1 MTALYNLQETLT
13 VLLLDELVK
22 ERDYIE
28 WEKTNAEGK
37 IAKGGWKAGHA
48 VFWPDEF
55 INYLEDEKFG
65 DLTDDDLN
73 VIGEIKGISDLREN
87 HEAIAEALLVEFYS
101 QQLRIFDF
109 YIKQFKDCLV
119 KKEYADLIPIFGNPL
134 PDHPLLPKGM
144 EDDQEKL
151 YDWTQ
156 RLHEA
161 KNEAFAKVDEA
172 IFDYILEIRTDFS
185 DGQLFEM
192 DQIWLNKVR

>member
-13 VLLLDELVK
+13 VLLLDELAK
-22 ERDYIE
+22 ERDYISS
-28 WEKTNAEGK
+28 EKTNAEGK

-48 VFWPDEF
+48 VSCPDEF
-55 INYLEDEKFG
+55 NNYFEETDFG
-65 DLTDDDLN
+65 FRTNSDLDI
-73 VIGEIKGISDLREN
+73 IGEIKGISDLREN

-119 KKEYADLIPIFGNPL
+119 KKEYSDLTPIFGKSL

-144 EDDQEKL
+144 EDDQDRL
-151 YDWTQ
+151 YDWTIK
-156 RLHEA
+156 LHEA
-161 KNEAFAKVDEA
+161 KNKAFAEVDEA
-172 IFDYILEIRTDFS
+172 ISDYILEIRTDFT

-192 DQIWLNKVR
+192 DRIWLNKVR